1 MSSSFARGIS
11 AATDSAIGVDG
22 MGTLLVGATLN
33 EWRADGRASNA
44 RPILPQRSVDAGGRR
59 MPVDRRGRKLDRER

>member
-1 MSSSFARGIS
+1 M
-11 AATDSAIGVDG
+11 DG

>member
-1 MSSSFARGIS
+1 
-11 AATDSAIGVDG
+11 